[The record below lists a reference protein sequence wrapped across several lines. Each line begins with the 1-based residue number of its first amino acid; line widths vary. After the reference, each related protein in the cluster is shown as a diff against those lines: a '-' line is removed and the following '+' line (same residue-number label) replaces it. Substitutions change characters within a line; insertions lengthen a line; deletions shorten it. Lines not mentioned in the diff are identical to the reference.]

1 MQWMGSMEQDGVFT
15 EVEMGSK
22 CALLWSMLSRPGS
35 RTGLRGRLVDAGS
48 IGGERDGFMERC
60 HHLTRPP
67 HADAGARLASV
78 RDVRP
83 PEVRNLAGWRVAD
96 DDLRAWADR
105 DKCFDV

>member
-48 IGGERDGFMERC
+48 IGGERDGFMESNGALPPSDPTATRRRRRALGFSPRC
-60 HHLTRPP
+60 
-67 HADAGARLASV
+67 
-78 RDVRP
+78 
-83 PEVRNLAGWRVAD
+83 
-96 DDLRAWADR
+96 
-105 DKCFDV
+105 